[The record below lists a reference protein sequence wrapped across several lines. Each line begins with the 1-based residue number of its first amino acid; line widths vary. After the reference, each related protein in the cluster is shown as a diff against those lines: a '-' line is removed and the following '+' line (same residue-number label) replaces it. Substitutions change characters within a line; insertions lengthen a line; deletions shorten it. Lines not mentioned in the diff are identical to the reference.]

1 MMTFGPFEFA
11 GFGLLGMALAFTL
24 GRAWNAAET
33 LRVKRALKRSRR
45 LTKRARD
52 ERDAL
57 VERLAAEV
65 IEAESAVV
73 RRAA

>member
-1 MMTFGPFEFA
+1 MTFGPFEMA
-11 GFGLLGMALAFTL
+11 GFGFLGMGISFAL
-24 GRAWNAAET
+24 GRAWSAAET

-52 ERDAL
+52 QRDGL

-65 IEAESAVV
+65 IDAESAVV